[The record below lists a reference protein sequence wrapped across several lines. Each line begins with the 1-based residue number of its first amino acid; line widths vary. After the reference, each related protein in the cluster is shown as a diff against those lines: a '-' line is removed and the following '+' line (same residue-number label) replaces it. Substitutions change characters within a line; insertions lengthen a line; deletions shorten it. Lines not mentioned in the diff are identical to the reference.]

1 MDELSNTYTLT
12 HSPDGWRVHF
22 SSGVA
27 PGFGLEP
34 HYNLFEVIDRVE
46 TLYPEYRPQPNHSAA
61 RGLSASGELAAGTPK
76 NSKRSSRRQ
85 VN

>member
-1 MDELSNTYTLT
+1 MDALSKTYTLT
-12 HSPDGWRVHF
+12 HSPNGWRVNF
-22 SSGVA
+22 ATGIA

-46 TLYPEYRPQPNHSAA
+46 TLYPEYRP
-61 RGLSASGELAAGTPK
+61 RLLSRSSRIISFIWLAAGTPK